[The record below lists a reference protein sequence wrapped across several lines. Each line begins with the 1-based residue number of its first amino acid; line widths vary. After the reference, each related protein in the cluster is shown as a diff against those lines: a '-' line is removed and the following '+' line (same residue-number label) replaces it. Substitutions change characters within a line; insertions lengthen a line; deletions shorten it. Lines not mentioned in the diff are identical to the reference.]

1 MAGADELLSSAE
13 SSMPPAMSCCEKVL
27 PSPPDRTITV
37 EKLQKLLVVFHQV
50 FPIPHLYLIPQT
62 HEMADKHL
70 TCPMVAQEQ
79 DRAPQESSSPA
90 EPQEL
95 CMAQDLEM
103 VVAEGMAPPQRILF
117 PPEKI
122 RMAWQHSQ
130 RAGAGLHNLGNTC
143 FLNSVLQCLTYTPPL
158 ANHLLSGEH
167 SRACGQKG
175 FCVMCRMEVHVQQVL
190 HSSASAIEPWAVVD
204 FLTVTCWSCQAVSD
218 SYEAFLDV
226 PLDIKAAASVTA
238 ALEDFV
244 KPEHLD
250 GENCFKCSKC
260 DKVTAASKRFSVHR
274 VPKVLTVCLK
284 RFEAFTG
291 DKISKVVEY
300 PQYLDLRPYMSQ
312 AAGEPLLYSL
322 YAVLVHGGGSCRA
335 GHYFCYIKASDGLWY
350 RMDDK
355 SVDLCDSDTVLR
367 QQAYLLFYIRCRFWL
382 DLMLNGPYNGVHKIR
397 ISLPCC
403 FLTVSEFGHGIG
415 KVDGASQLDPGYE
428 PWAVPESM
436 VIKPLGVI
444 LFLSLGAIPGRSILW
459 KASRSDHCTP
469 PHPQFANHTYPMDTT
484 HPNSVACW
492 QVELSKTP
500 SIRSVL
506 SPTQSPAQ
514 KTQGTCR
521 RLQAEAQ
528 AHVLAESTSFMA
540 GGGDDMVMFSSR
552 AALANR
558 DDLNFASLES
568 LGAAIL
574 VLETDSDN
582 VPLGQPKA
590 HNQDPAEKLHQ
601 LCQCHG
607 LESSTDQRGF
617 QAHRTI
623 LLHFRLVV
631 FHQVFPIPHLYLFPQ
646 THEMADKHLTCPMV
660 AQEED
665 RAPQESSSPAEPQEL
680 CMAQDLEMVVA
691 EGMAP
696 PQRILFPPEKIC
708 MAWQHSQRAGAGLHN
723 LGNTCFLNSVLQC
736 LTYTPPLANHLL
748 SGEHS
753 RACGQKG
760 FCVMCRMEVHVQQ
773 VLHSSASA
781 IEPWAVVDFLTVTCW
796 SCQAVSDS
804 YEAFLDVPLDIKA
817 AASVTA
823 ALEDFVKPEHLDG
836 ENCFKCSKCDKVTA
850 ASKRFTV
857 HRAPKVLTVCL
868 KRFEAFTGDKISKVV
883 EYPQYL
889 DLRPY
894 MSQAAGEPLF
904 YSLYA
909 VLVHGGGSC
918 RAGHY
923 FCYIKASDGLW
934 YRMDDKSVD
943 LCDSDT
949 VLRQQAYLLFY
960 IRCRFW
966 LDLMLN
972 GPYNGVH
979 KIRISLPCC
988 FLTVS
993 EFGVLLCE
1001 PGNLSDLCLTPGH
1014 GIGKVDGASQLD
1026 PGYEPWAVPE
1036 SMVIKPLG
1044 VILFLSLGAIPGR
1057 SILWKASRSDHC
1069 TPPHSQFANHTYPMD
1084 TTHPN
1089 SVACWQVEAV
1099 LICSSLAKS

>member
-1 MAGADELLSSAE
+1 MTGAEELLSSAE
-13 SSMPPAMSCCEKVL
+13 SSMPPAMSCKESCEKVL

-37 EKLQKLLVVFHQV
+37 GKLQKL
-50 FPIPHLYLIPQT
+50 
-62 HEMADKHL
+62 
-70 TCPMVAQEQ
+70 
-79 DRAPQESSSPA
+79 
-90 EPQEL
+90 
-95 CMAQDLEM
+95 
-103 VVAEGMAPPQRILF
+103 
-117 PPEKI
+117 
-122 RMAWQHSQ
+122 
-130 RAGAGLHNLGNTC
+130 
-143 FLNSVLQCLTYTPPL
+143 
-158 ANHLLSGEH
+158 
-167 SRACGQKG
+167 
-175 FCVMCRMEVHVQQVL
+175 
-190 HSSASAIEPWAVVD
+190 
-204 FLTVTCWSCQAVSD
+204 
-218 SYEAFLDV
+218 
-226 PLDIKAAASVTA
+226 
-238 ALEDFV
+238 
-244 KPEHLD
+244 
-250 GENCFKCSKC
+250 
-260 DKVTAASKRFSVHR
+260 
-274 VPKVLTVCLK
+274 
-284 RFEAFTG
+284 
-291 DKISKVVEY
+291 
-300 PQYLDLRPYMSQ
+300 
-312 AAGEPLLYSL
+312 
-322 YAVLVHGGGSCRA
+322 
-335 GHYFCYIKASDGLWY
+335 
-350 RMDDK
+350 
-355 SVDLCDSDTVLR
+355 
-367 QQAYLLFYIRCRFWL
+367 
-382 DLMLNGPYNGVHKIR
+382 
-397 ISLPCC
+397 
-403 FLTVSEFGHGIG
+403 
-415 KVDGASQLDPGYE
+415 
-428 PWAVPESM
+428 
-436 VIKPLGVI
+436 
-444 LFLSLGAIPGRSILW
+444 
-459 KASRSDHCTP
+459 
-469 PHPQFANHTYPMDTT
+469 
-484 HPNSVACW
+484 
-492 QVELSKTP
+492 
-500 SIRSVL
+500 
-506 SPTQSPAQ
+506 
-514 KTQGTCR
+514 
-521 RLQAEAQ
+521 
-528 AHVLAESTSFMA
+528 
-540 GGGDDMVMFSSR
+540 
-552 AALANR
+552 
-558 DDLNFASLES
+558 
-568 LGAAIL
+568 
-574 VLETDSDN
+574 
-582 VPLGQPKA
+582 
-590 HNQDPAEKLHQ
+590 
-601 LCQCHG
+601 
-607 LESSTDQRGF
+607 
-617 QAHRTI
+617 
-623 LLHFRLVV
+623 LVV

-660 AQEED
+660 AQEQD

-836 ENCFKCSKCDKVTA
+836 ENCFKCSKCDKMTA

-894 MSQAAGEPLF
+894 MSQAAGEPLL

-960 IRCRFW
+960 ISWTKGFFLTSTIRSPFPPQSVGGRQQAA
-966 LDLMLN
+966 LN
-972 GPYNGVH
+972 YMFGTEEH
-979 KIRISLPCC
+979 ESLCC
-988 FLTVS
+988 FPDVS
-993 EFGVLLCE
+993 GCESAENITALGVFLCE

-1014 GIGKVDGASQLD
+1014 SIAKVDGASQLD

-1069 TPPHSQFANHTYPMD
+1069 TPPHSKFANHTYPMD

-1089 SVACWQVEAV
+1089 SLACWQVEGNWCTMEESIDLVRQMGVVYALIMGSDSDGVAV
-1099 LICSSLAKS
+1099 TSATELPSAHVKASPRNAQCELKNDASLTPKLRNLKQCPLLHGLRYNL